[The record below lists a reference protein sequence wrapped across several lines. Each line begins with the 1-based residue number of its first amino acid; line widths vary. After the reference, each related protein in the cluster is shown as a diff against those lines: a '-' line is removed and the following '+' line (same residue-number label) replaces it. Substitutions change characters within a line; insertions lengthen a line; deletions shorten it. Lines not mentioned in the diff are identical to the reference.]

1 MSKRPPLKLKFS
13 TAQVP
18 KQEPQDSPPPATPSS
33 ATGLKLK
40 FGKKTTPQTSAPQP
54 SDDGVAPVPKSS
66 AKAKPGRKPKPTP
79 KKRALEEDVDP
90 PTSEDEEASALRSTS
105 SQQQKKRIKLSIHG
119 ATQVSTHTGPTILRT
134 KFKGKAPKRPHG
146 VGYDS
151 EADDREE
158 DPMISES
165 IILRMK
171 PGPDCDF
178 LRAAITAGNFG
189 KTDIRMRFLREDGRR
204 ALITIRGNHY
214 AAILVDLPCVIEG
227 MKSWFPKTGWMKS
240 VDICQ
245 MLMVLGQ
252 IKQKDL
258 DKVDEEAMNYPL
270 PLGKG
275 ELDEKTW
282 QWAHGLTPPMHWVR
296 KRRFRKTISVR
307 TVTEVEAE
315 VEELLRRDE
324 ECEGE
329 SKVEIIDRVDR
340 GSEAPSEDISGEDED
355 AEGDVDDQDQQAET
369 PFETIEGEEDEE
381 AENARMAELFE
392 RQMMAGDEEN
402 EPDTSQPLT
411 SAGPSFES
419 PAALE
424 TVSTPASFPAT
435 PSAAATPAAAVVE
448 TSSAAEEDDE
458 SDEDDEDGD
467 EPDEDQ
473 MERQQEMQKLKEE
486 VEDLEAAIKGE
497 QAKLAGTQNAL
508 LRKRLADKIRGLQG
522 DLELKVKAMDGGGD

>member
-1 MSKRPPLKLKFS
+1 MSKRPSLTLKFS
-13 TAQVP
+13 AAPVP
-18 KQEPQDSPPPATPSS
+18 KQESQDSPPLATPSS

-40 FGKKTTPQTSAPQP
+40 FGKKTTPQTAAPQP
-54 SDDGVAPVPKSS
+54 SGDGAAPAPKSS

-105 SQQQKKRIKLSIHG
+105 GPKIKKIRLFSHG
-119 ATQVSTHTGPTILRT
+119 ATQVQAHTGPTILRT
-134 KFKGKAPKRPHG
+134 KVKGQAPKRPRG

-171 PGPDCDF
+171 PGPDCDY

-189 KTDIRMRFLREDGRR
+189 KTDIRMRFFREDGRR
-204 ALITIRGNHY
+204 ALITIRGSHY

-315 VEELLRRDE
+315 VEELLRKDE
-324 ECEGE
+324 LCEGE
-329 SKVEIIDRVDR
+329 PKIEIIDRVDR
-340 GSEAPSEDISGEDED
+340 GSEAPSDDISSEDED
-355 AEGDVDDQDQQAET
+355 AEGDIDEQDQQAET
-369 PFETIEGEEDEE
+369 PLETIEGDEDEE

-392 RQMMAGDEEN
+392 RQMMAGNDEN
-402 EPDTSQPLT
+402 EPDTSHPLT
-411 SAGPSFES
+411 SAGPSFDS

-424 TVSTPASFPAT
+424 TVSTPASYPAT
-435 PSAAATPAAAVVE
+435 PSGAATPAAAVVD

-458 SDEDDEDGD
+458 SDEDEEDGE

-473 MERQQEMQKLKEE
+473 MERQQELQKLKEE

-522 DLELKVKAMDGGGD
+522 DLELKVKATGGGEG